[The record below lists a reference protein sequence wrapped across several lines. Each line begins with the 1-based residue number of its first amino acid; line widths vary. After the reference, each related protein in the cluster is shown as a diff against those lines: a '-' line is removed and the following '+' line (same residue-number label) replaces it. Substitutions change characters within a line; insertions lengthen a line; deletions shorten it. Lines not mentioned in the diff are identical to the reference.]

1 MNFRVHLIRKLGV
14 KIFDGNSTFTNNFAK
29 VILEL
34 LRVKKGSK
42 LYNIL
47 RRFYRRTGKVNK
59 IENSR
64 SSFGE
69 DRVLCKYLPE
79 TLGTYIDIGAGA
91 PINGSNTYMF
101 YERGWHGFTIDPI
114 SSLVKMHQKKRPRD
128 TQILAAVTD
137 NDKKQI
143 MFYEYLADD
152 FSTTSLLNVDN
163 LKKTGTESRRKYFV
177 STITL
182 SSLNHACNPKS
193 PTLLNIDV
201 EGTELSV
208 LEGNDWSICKPRVI
222 SVEEWV
228 SPIYEPTKIR
238 ILLEENGYQLVS
250 RCFLTSI
257 YVHEEYLKMK

>member
-1 MNFRVHLIRKLGV
+1 MNFRIYLIRKLGV
-14 KIFDGNSTFTNNFAK
+14 KILDGNSTFINNFAK
-29 VILEL
+29 FILKL
-34 LRVKKGSK
+34 LRVKRGSK
-42 LYNIL
+42 IYNAL
-47 RRFYRRTGKVNK
+47 RRLYRRTGKVNK

-69 DRVLCKYLPE
+69 DRVLGKYLPE
-79 TLGTYIDIGAGA
+79 ILGSYIDVGAGA

-101 YERGWHGFTIDPI
+101 YERGWQGFTIDPI
-114 SSLVKMHQKKRPRD
+114 SSLVNMHQKKRPRD

-137 NDKKQI
+137 NGKKQI

-152 FSTTSLLNVDN
+152 FSTTSLLSVEN
-163 LKKTGTESRRKYFV
+163 LKKLGTESQRQYFV

-182 SSLNHACNPKS
+182 SSLNHVCNPKL

-222 SVEEWV
+222 SVEEWI
-228 SPIYEPTKIR
+228 SPIYKPTKIR
-238 ILLEENGYQLVS
+238 ILLEGNGYQLVS

-257 YVHEEYLKMK
+257 YVHEEYLEIK